1 MDSNEQE
8 DSNEDTK
15 NCTKDKASQK
25 KEKDSRKRPKE
36 QNKKES
42 TKLLSTERV
51 KTKQGAATTAPPF
64 LTPQAPLSSSQLPPF
79 PTTSTIGATTI
90 APFVLPVPGSGPL
103 VLPPTVMPPPPP
115 FAILAACASM
125 AAGPPN
131 RVVVHSIHAAPPT
144 HATSTSATATTTT
157 NSHDTNTLTATSTAA
172 ATTTTTSASTTNTHS
187 LLPPPP
193 TTIQDEHP
201 ERVPAFFKGKKIRGG
216 KWLSEEEEY
225 AKFLCL
231 LFQKG
236 YLCDCQEGTTLR
248 MYLSAK
254 LHCSPM
260 RISKKFTGKSTGKMA
275 YSDKRPTHDTANN
288 NHNNNHNKSIFQKHQ
303 LKLKQLQDAFY
314 KTLPEAPSTFQVR
327 ILKSTVYTNLDRHVA
342 VWKMCNA

>member
-42 TKLLSTERV
+42 TKLLSTKTG

-64 LTPQAPLSSSQLPPF
+64 LTPQAPSLSSSQLPPF

-144 HATSTSATATTTT
+144 HATSTSATATT
-157 NSHDTNTLTATSTAA
+157 NSHDTNTLTATSTTAA
-172 ATTTTTSASTTNTHS
+172 ATTTTTSTTNTHS

-288 NHNNNHNKSIFQKHQ
+288 NSNNHNKSIFQKHQ
-303 LKLKQLQDAFY
+303 LKLQQLQDAFY